1 MRHWWQKFEEFLTWW
16 FQQYGKSTKKIM
28 INTSSVMGN
37 KRFAYLIVFTFIACS
52 AVLIAVQINSAK
64 NTDALIQNNNILLKE
79 LRSSNHLRE
88 IDRDILGVESRIRA
102 SIATN
107 DTTHLNGVDQ
117 KIDEIENFLDSLSKS
132 NADAAEE
139 KMIHRLSVLA
149 MDKKIVKEKLLHRYK
164 TLGNM
169 DDQTSIAN
177 PRARRISNEIT
188 DITAKI
194 YKSRRLQMVDLSKEN
209 EEMGRKAK
217 IYDFSLLALLVLSG
231 AVVGYHIIRQFK
243 RQHLLIKELDISERK
258 ASIAAQT
265 KENFLA
271 NMSHEIRTPLS
282 GILGFTNLLQK
293 RPLDATSAEFVS
305 SIQRSGENLMAII
318 NDILDLS
325 KIEAGMM
332 RITPGTFSI
341 NGLIN
346 SVETLFLE
354 RAKEKGLTITSKVD
368 ASIPDTLTGDATRL
382 TQILVN
388 LIGNAIKFTHQGKI
402 DIEIFKKSQTEK
414 HIVLG
419 FKISDTGIG
428 IDKEKLNE
436 VFERFNQGE
445 DSITRNFGGTGLGLA
460 IVKNLILLQNG
471 NIEVISEQGKGTTF
485 VFEIPYGISEEQL
498 KTVNPVNPDYFKDKS
513 NTALRVL
520 VVDDNAINQSLMKH
534 LLSQWNIDFDIVS
547 NGLEAVEQLI
557 NETYD
562 LVLMDIQMP
571 KMDGYAATQQIREVL
586 KLEIPIIAM
595 TAHALAG
602 EREKCLSSGMNE
614 YISKPIKEEELF
626 KLISNFGLKDS
637 ETNDVKNLQNERKF
651 EFIDLS
657 YMQSVSGGD
666 TSFEQT
672 VTQQFIDNIPSHLEQ
687 LNSAYQEHDFTTVK
701 LRAHDLKSSISIM
714 GLLTLLHE
722 KLNVLEMATEQNSTA
737 EQALKNVTET
747 INNAREEAKIFSQSL
762 HQLKK

>member
-1 MRHWWQKFEEFLTWW
+1 
-16 FQQYGKSTKKIM
+16 M

-37 KRFAYLIVFTFIACS
+37 KRFAYLIVLTFIADS
-52 AVLIAVQINSAK
+52 ILLIAVQINSAR
-64 NTDALIQNNNILLKE
+64 NTKELIKNNNILLHE
-79 LRSSNHLRE
+79 LSSSNHLRE

-117 KIDEIENFLDSLSKS
+117 KIDEVENFLDSLSKD
-132 NADAAEE
+132 NADATED
-139 KMIHRLSVLA
+139 KLIKRLGKLA
-149 MDKKIVKEKLLHRYK
+149 MDKKIVKEKLLHRYHSI
-164 TLGNM
+164 GDM

-177 PRARRISNEIT
+177 PRARKISNEIT

-194 YKSRRLQMVDLSKEN
+194 YKSRRLQMADLSKKN
-209 EEMGRKAK
+209 AEMGNKAK
-217 IYDFSLLALLVLSG
+217 MYDISLLALLVLSG
-231 AVVGYHIIRQFK
+231 SIIGYHIIRQFR
-243 RQHLLIKELDISERK
+243 RQHLLIKELDVSEKK
-258 ASIAAQT
+258 ASVAAQT

-293 RPLDATSAEFVS
+293 RPLDETSKEFIS

-354 RAKEKGLTITSKVD
+354 RAKEKGLTISSKVD
-368 ASIPDTLTGDATRL
+368 ASIPDTLIGDATRL

-402 DIEIFKKSQTEK
+402 DIEVFKHSQTEK
-414 HIVLG
+414 NITLG

-428 IDKEKLNE
+428 IDKEKLGE

-445 DSITRNFGGTGLGLA
+445 DSITRNFGGTGLGLS
-460 IVKNLILLQNG
+460 IVKNLIVLQNG
-471 NIEVISEQGKGTTF
+471 NIEVKSEQGKGTSF
-485 VFEIPYGISEEQL
+485 IFNIPYEISEEQL
-498 KTVNPVNPDYFKDKS
+498 NTISTVSSNYYKDKT
-513 NTALRVL
+513 NVPLRVL

-534 LLSQWNIDFDIVS
+534 LLLQWNIDFDIVS

-557 NETYD
+557 NQTYD

-586 KLEIPIIAM
+586 KLDIPIIAM

-602 EREKCLSSGMNE
+602 EREKCLSRGMNE

-626 KLISNFGLKDS
+626 KLISTFGLQENQPKELNSDKAKA
-637 ETNDVKNLQNERKF
+637 DFQY
-651 EFIDLS
+651 IDLT
-657 YMQSVSGGD
+657 YMQSISGGD
-666 TSFEQT
+666 TSFEKT
-672 VTQQFIDNIPSHLEQ
+672 VTQQFLENIPAHLTELESGYENQ
-687 LNSAYQEHDFTTVK
+687 DFTTVK
-701 LRAHDLKSSISIM
+701 LRAHDLKSSVAIM
-714 GLLTLLHE
+714 GLLPFLEE
-722 KLNVLEMATEQNSTA
+722 KLNVLETTTEQNPTSA
-737 EQALKNVTET
+737 KSLDEIKT
-747 INNAREEAKIFSQSL
+747 IIKQSL
-762 HQLKK
+762 AEAEIFLKSL

>member
-1 MRHWWQKFEEFLTWW
+1 
-16 FQQYGKSTKKIM
+16 M

-52 AVLIAVQINSAK
+52 VLLIAVQINSAR
-64 NTDALIQNNNILLKE
+64 NTEALIQNNNILLKE

-132 NADAAEE
+132 NADPTEE
-139 KMIHRLSVLA
+139 KMIHRLSILA

-164 TLGNM
+164 TLGDM

-177 PRARRISNEIT
+177 PRARKISNEIT

-194 YKSRRLQMVDLSKEN
+194 YKSRRLQMVDLTKEN

-217 IYDFSLLALLVLSG
+217 MYDFSLLALLFLSG
-231 AVVGYHIIRQFK
+231 AVIGYHIIRQFR

-258 ASIAAQT
+258 ASVAAQT

-293 RPLDATSAEFVS
+293 RPLDETSKEFVS

-368 ASIPDTLTGDATRL
+368 DSIPDTLTGDATRL

-402 DIEIFKKSQTEK
+402 EIEIFRKSQTEK
-414 HIVLG
+414 NVTLG

-428 IDKEKLNE
+428 IDKEKLGE

-445 DSITRNFGGTGLGLA
+445 DSITRNFGGTGLGLS

-471 NIEVISEQGKGTTF
+471 DIEVISEQGKGTTF
-485 VFEIPYGISEEQL
+485 QFHIPYGISKEQL
-498 KTVNPVNPDYFKDKS
+498 NSANPVNPDYFKDKS

-534 LLSQWNIDFDIVS
+534 LLLQWNIDFDIVS
-547 NGLEAVEQLI
+547 NGLEAVDQLGSQ
-557 NETYD
+557 TYD

-586 KLEIPIIAM
+586 HLDIPIIAM

-626 KLISNFGLKDS
+626 KLISAFGLKDS
-637 ETNDVKNLQNERKF
+637 QKNESQTNIEPAKYEI
-651 EFIDLS
+651 IDLT
-657 YMQSVSGGD
+657 YMQAISGGD
-666 TSFEQT
+666 TSFEKT
-672 VTQQFIDNIPSHLEQ
+672 VAQQFIDNMPLHLEQ
-687 LNSAYQEHDFTTVK
+687 LNSAYKNQDFTTVK

-714 GLLTLLHE
+714 GLLPLLE
-722 KLNVLEMATEQNSTA
+722 ENLSNLEMAKEQLPTF
-737 EQALKNVTET
+737 QKALEEVNTT
-747 INNAREEAKIFSQSL
+747 INTALEETKLFIKSL
-762 HQLKK
+762 NH